1 MGFIKRMFGGKR
13 RKDRIDIR
21 VLVRIGTKKNGALEL
36 WAHDISESGLRMDLG
51 EGVALTD
58 VTEGNRDVEISIQIK
73 EAEDPI
79 SVFAELIWT
88 SRQDDGSQV
97 SGWMFHRFLKDGQ
110 DRLAAL
116 IHENQ

>member
-1 MGFIKRMFGGKR
+1 MGFIKRILGGKR

-21 VLVRIGTKKNGALEL
+21 VPVRIGPNKNGALEL
-36 WAHDISESGLRMDLG
+36 WTHDMSESGLRIDLG
-51 EGVALTD
+51 EGVALMD
-58 VTEGNRDVEISIQIK
+58 VTEGNRDVEINIQIK

-88 SRQDDGSQV
+88 TRQDDGSQA